1 MYEFLF
7 PAQEP
12 VFQRRLS
19 FQKKLE
25 SLSAGRLKKTQT
37 KEKSYFKEFFSHS
50 QKPNFTSYQQCFLQ
64 AKGLIKQKKLE
75 KIVPV
80 FPEVFYKPL
89 SVLKFLQ
96 KLFKKTSFLE
106 GYLYGFWN
114 QDSGMLGFTP
124 ELLFYLQ
131 ADSFWTMALAGT
143 APQNSL
149 SLLKDPKQVKEH
161 DFVVKGLKKSLKGF
175 INWKSVERREML
187 FPPLKHL
194 RTDLKGVFNR
204 TDVPFESL
212 CQLLHPSPA
221 VGGFPKKTAQEWLE
235 WHSSQKNRL
244 FYAAPFGLLKS
255 QKEAFCLIALRN
267 LQWNQKESFIFSGA
281 GWIAES
287 SLQEEWREL
296 GLKREQVKSFFK

>member
-7 PAQEP
+7 PVKEP
-12 VFQRRLS
+12 VFPQSFRL
-19 FQKKLE
+19 LRE
-25 SLSAGRLKKTQT
+25 SLSADLLKKTQR
-37 KEKSYFKEFFSHS
+37 KEEGYFKEFFSHS
-50 QKPNFTSYQQCFLQ
+50 QKPNFISYQQCFLQ
-64 AKGLIKQKKLE
+64 AKGLIEQKKLE

-80 FPEVFYKPL
+80 FPEVLYNLP

-96 KLFKKTSFLE
+96 RLFKNTFFLE

-114 QDSGMLGFTP
+114 QESGMLGFTP
-124 ELLFYLQ
+124 ELLFHFQ
-131 ADSFWTMALAGT
+131 ASSFWTMALAST
-143 APQNSL
+143 ALQNSP

-161 DFVVKGLKKSLKGF
+161 DFVVKGLKESLKSF
-175 INWKSVERREML
+175 INWKSAERREIL

-194 RTDLKGVFNR
+194 RTDLKGGFNGI
-204 TDVPFESL
+204 DLPFESL

-296 GLKREQVKSFFK
+296 CLKREQVKSFFK

>member
-7 PAQEP
+7 PAKELAFSQ
-12 VFQRRLS
+12 FFS
-19 FQKKLE
+19 QKRE
-25 SLSAGRLKKTQT
+25 SLSARWLEKTQR
-37 KEKSYFKEFFSHS
+37 KEESYFKEFFSRS
-50 QKPNFTSYQQCFLQ
+50 QKPNFISYQQCFLQ

-80 FPEVFYKPL
+80 FPEVFYKNP

-96 KLFKKTSFLE
+96 RLFKNTSFLE

-114 QDSGMLGFTP
+114 QDLGMLGFTP

-131 ADSFWTMALAGT
+131 EDSFWTMALAGT

-161 DFVVKGLKKSLKGF
+161 DFVVKGLKKSLKEF
-175 INWKSVERREML
+175 INWKNTERREML

-194 RTDLKGVFNR
+194 RTDLKGVFKGA
-204 TDVPFESL
+204 DSSFENL

-221 VGGFPKKTAQEWLE
+221 VGGSPKKAAQEWLE
-235 WHSSQKNRL
+235 RDSSQKNRL

-255 QKEAFCLIALRN
+255 KKEAFCLIALRN

-281 GWIAES
+281 GWVAES

-296 GLKREQVKSFFK
+296 SLKREQVKRFFK